1 MESYDNQGVPSNQ
14 DFYYQEAQRAAQQND
29 PNSIYA
35 DYMREDKVKNII
47 QQLNPDNLV
56 EDIEHRIRGEKKN
69 RLSGEWELINKKS
82 ERRVSELLLERY
94 ISFLSS
100 LLNQNTALSNF
111 STKEIN
117 NLMEMTVDY
126 IKDDLSDNAEEY
138 GFVMQNVIVTDTTV
152 KLLKRTIK
160 PDGSQLIT
168 YTPKKIRKE
177 IVTEE
182 VVDFNEMTRIGMI
195 IAGTTFAVLKRA
207 QNGMEARRVFGALK
221 VSESLNQPGQKKG
234 VMDILKFW
242 N

>member
-1 MESYDNQGVPSNQ
+1 MDNYNPSPQ
-14 DFYYQEAQRAAQQND
+14 EIYYQGAQDEAQKND
-29 PNSIYA
+29 PNAMYA

-69 RLSGEWELINKKS
+69 RMSGEWELINKTNP
-82 ERRVSELLLERY
+82 RRVSELLLERY

-117 NLMEMTVDY
+117 NLMQMVVEY
-126 IKDDLSDNAEEY
+126 IRDDLSDNADDY
-138 GFVMQNVIVTDTTV
+138 GFVMQNVIEVDTEV
-152 KLLKRTIK
+152 KLLKRNMK
-160 PDGSQLIT
+160 LDGTVEIQYI
-168 YTPKKIRKE
+168 PKKIKKE
-177 IVTEE
+177 IITEE

-207 QNGMEARRVFGALK
+207 QNGMEARRIFAGLK
-221 VSESLNQPGQKKG
+221 VSESLNQPNQKRG
-234 VMDILKFW
+234 ITDILKFW
-242 N
+242 Q